1 MRGADQPVI
10 DFSAYVAERTQGFDG
25 RDWILLAIDAWLADP
40 AGPPLFL
47 LTGEPG
53 AGKSAMAGRLALI
66 STGAVRAPDGAD
78 SLRAGFLSAVHFCS
92 ARDRRWINP
101 QVFAESL
108 ARQLSDRYAS
118 YALALLKNIAPH
130 DQRPAGGGREL
141 GADGR
146 R

>member
-1 MRGADQPVI
+1 MLIGIGSPRRDGVATHAFDPTRWAMRGADQPVI

-66 STGAVRAPDGAD
+66 STGAVRAPEGPPRSGPD
-78 SLRAGFLSAVHFCS
+78 SSALSTS
-92 ARDRRWINP
+92 ARLATAAGSTPRSSPSRWPGNSP
-101 QVFAESL
+101 TATPPT
-108 ARQLSDRYAS
+108 RWRC
-118 YALALLKNIAPH
+118 
-130 DQRPAGGGREL
+130 
-141 GADGR
+141 
-146 R
+146 